1 MNRQQRLREVAR
13 VCLRADV
20 ERWPAPPDWG
30 EWGYCPDC
38 AAATGQP
45 CYDVLGSTRAMR
57 TTDRMGPHP
66 ARVPAGGEPA

>member
-20 ERWPAPPDWG
+20 ERWPAPPDWN

-38 AAATGQP
+38 AAAT
-45 CYDVLGSTRAMR
+45 A
-57 TTDRMGPHP
+57 
-66 ARVPAGGEPA
+66 